1 MKLTEDNFSLDSYDD
16 PSHNW
21 YLKIDFS
28 IDPKQV
34 KTSDYNL
41 ALEYFTKLKQQILSN
56 QEIVERLKEY
66 GRKDNELFISTDPIQ
81 QLVDNFISGF
91 VQSILGEQK

>member
-1 MKLTEDNFSLDSYDD
+1 MTERI
-16 PSHNW
+16 
-21 YLKIDFS
+21 KITKELLVEVAKFLF
-28 IDPKQV
+28 
-34 KTSDYNL
+34 TSDSITRARSYYLVNVV
-41 ALEYFTKLKQQILSN
+41 EQILDD

-81 QLVDNFISGF
+81 QLVDNFISDF